1 MGTNDV
7 NRAAKL
13 PDYWTVN
20 REDLGTRLTCFGSEY
35 KTAEYFTRFMSEEL
49 GELLTKNIAGRQE
62 DNSTDCICYL
72 GNICR
77 TEQPFIKDEL
87 KIDGG

>member
-13 PDYWTVN
+13 PDYCTVN

-35 KTAEYFTRFMSEEL
+35 KTVEYFTRLTSEEL
-49 GELLTKNIAGRQE
+49 GELLAKT
-62 DNSTDCICYL
+62 
-72 GNICR
+72 
-77 TEQPFIKDEL
+77 
-87 KIDGG
+87 